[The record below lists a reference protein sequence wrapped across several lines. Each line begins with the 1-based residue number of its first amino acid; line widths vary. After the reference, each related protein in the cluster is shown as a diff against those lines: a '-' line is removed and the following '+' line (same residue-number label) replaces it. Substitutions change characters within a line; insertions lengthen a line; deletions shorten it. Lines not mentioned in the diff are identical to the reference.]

1 MENELKENE
10 LNEKE
15 YYKEKITDIINKIDE
30 TEKLMY
36 LHRLISRIVKAGE

>member
-30 TEKLMY
+30 TAKLMY
-36 LHRLISRIVKAGE
+36 LHRLISKIVKAGE